1 MKKYWLVGAVLCGWL
16 SFSFLMPS
24 ASACIGADGKPVE
37 GTDGERTNCIVTE
50 EDIKQAEEA
59 QAAADWEINP
69 ASVNF
74 GMLSEVGRSYT
85 SSFKILNHTEQELE
99 FTVAAAK
106 YEGDVADENKLASGW
121 LAFVGGVTYYKVPA
135 NGEKVVNVR
144 VIVPA
149 DAKAG
154 SQYAQIKVTDGNDV
168 SELIDVRM
176 TIGGEEAKF
185 GGGLGLSF
193 ISPIGISDK
202 VSAKAVVKNE
212 GNSGFEASYVLR
224 GKSAFGIAEWTT
236 LVEESAEVAPGKEA
250 TFENAGDAVGYGIF
264 SVEQVIT
271 YVNDK
276 GEMVSA
282 TNSRTVVN
290 IPLWLVIVVVVVIV
304 LIIALIIFL
313 AIRSKKKEEAE
324 EEAKE
329 AAKARASKKNNDVD
343 IEIDETE

>member
-1 MKKYWLVGAVLCGWL
+1 MKKYWLVGAVLCGLL
-16 SFSFLMPS
+16 SFSFLTAS
-24 ASACIGADGKPVE
+24 VSACIGPDGNPVE
-37 GTDGERTNCIVTE
+37 GTDGAKTNCITVSE
-50 EDIKQAEEA
+50 EEEPIETTGAE
-59 QAAADWEINP
+59 W
-69 ASVNF
+69 SVDPSSLNF

-85 SSFKILNHTEQELE
+85 NTFKIINNTEQELG

-121 LAFVGGVTYYKVPA
+121 IAFVGGVTYYKVPA

-149 DAKAG
+149 DAQSG
-154 SQYAQIKVTDGNDV
+154 SQYAQIKVSKED
-168 SELIDVRM
+168 SEEYELVDVRM
-176 TIGGEEAKF
+176 TIGGDEAKF
-185 GGGLGLSF
+185 GGGLGMSF

-202 VSAKAVVKNE
+202 VSAKAVVKND

-250 TFENAGDAVGYGIF
+250 TFENSGDALGYGIF
-264 SVEQVIT
+264 SVEQVVT